1 MNQAGMRPT
10 PPHRAG
16 PIRRDILFDE
26 SRPIRAPLTRLDIE
40 SLRRSFA
47 ALGDRAAQA
56 VIAAG
61 FDQDDVV
68 LDRLMRCHVDDTVG
82 AELPAD
88 WLADAGRLSG
98 AIIAALSSRAQRPIP
113 IEGVTIESVR
123 VRAVL
128 ERWA

>member
-1 MNQAGMRPT
+1 MNQAGTPPP

-26 SRPIRAPLTRLDIE
+26 SRPIRAPLAGLDIE
-40 SLRRSFA
+40 ALRRTFA
-47 ALGDRAAQA
+47 ALGERAALA
-56 VIAAG
+56 VSAAG

-68 LDRLMRCHVDDTVG
+68 LDRLMRCHADDTLE

-88 WLADAGRLSG
+88 WLADAGRLAG
-98 AIIAALSSRAQRPIP
+98 AIIAALATTAQRPIP
-113 IEGVTIESVR
+113 IEVATIESVR